1 MAAAIVPPSSG
12 KTPPASSYRRE
23 YAAAD
28 DDDENDD
35 DDILPFGLLGRRRR
49 FLRGRS
55 RERRG
60 GRRGVGEIDRDA
72 SGEYDGDGVGRPPL
86 SSRGRDDDSDSDR
99 RRRGRGGRNRSRRG
113 RRRRRRSRN
122 NDYDRLGPFRRW
134 AHERAGVRVPRIN
147 VRFDPVTVLKI
158 RKSWH
163 GVLPWAVIRV
173 GADLETHRL
182 GMDAWRLRGCLS
194 SGAGGV

>member
-1 MAAAIVPPSSG
+1 LSGKTPPSSG

-23 YAAAD
+23 YAAAA

-35 DDILPFGLLGRRRR
+35 DDVLPFGLLGRRRR

-99 RRRGRGGRNRSRRG
+99 RRRGRGGRNRSKRG
-113 RRRRRRSRN
+113 RRRRRR
-122 NDYDRLGPFRRW
+122 
-134 AHERAGVRVPRIN
+134 
-147 VRFDPVTVLKI
+147 
-158 RKSWH
+158 
-163 GVLPWAVIRV
+163 VIRV

-182 GMDAWRLRGCLS
+182 GMGAWRLRGCLS